1 MLTTSLHDVKKYC
14 LCKDIF
20 DWEGITDDGYL
31 TMMFWF
37 VMWRYIIYDT
47 DTLERMKP
55 LKIELVHRSWWVG
68 VKQIMAD

>member
-1 MLTTSLHDVKKYC
+1 M
-14 LCKDIF
+14 
-20 DWEGITDDGYL
+20 TDDGYL